1 MKETKIKTNY
11 TQTNLDKVEVENPR
25 KAQKKRENQKVT
37 NWEKKKRK
45 EQETG

>member
-1 MKETKIKTNY
+1 MLLKKTY
-11 TQTNLDKVEVENPR
+11 LLPHKVEVENPR